1 MATILVTGSTGHLGR
16 QTLQFLLKTHP
27 ENHLIALARDPA
39 KISPLDLPG
48 VEVRQ
53 GDYTDYSSLLQA
65 FAGVDTLFMVAA
77 VSFTDRETQHKN
89 VISAAKEAGVKRIV
103 YAGLQRPDG
112 STFKITETTQTEV
125 VTEKFLKASGVTY
138 TILRNSL
145 YLDALLFMI
154 GQNACEEG
162 VQLPAGT
169 GKATMISRHDLAEA
183 NAKVL
188 IETGHENKT
197 YTLGASEAFSFSDV
211 AVALSDICGK
221 TISYVDTP
229 VQEYIDAKVKLG
241 FPTPVASFLAEWGQ
255 AVAAGEFAKVTKD
268 LERLIG
274 RKPTPY
280 KTDLAKLYDSS
291 VA

>member
-16 QTLQFLLKTHP
+16 QTLQFLLKTLP
-27 ENHLIALARDPA
+27 ENKLIALARDPT
-39 KISPLDLPG
+39 KVSPVDLPG

-53 GDYTDYSSLLQA
+53 GDYTDFSSLVQA
-65 FAGVDTLFMVAA
+65 FTGVDTLLMVAA

-89 VISAAKEAGVKRIV
+89 VISAAKEAGVKRMV
-103 YAGLQRPDG
+103 YTGLQRPEG
-112 STFKITETTQTEV
+112 STFSITESTHTEV
-125 VTEKFLKASGVTY
+125 VTEAFLKASGVTY

-145 YLDALLFMI
+145 YLEALLFMI
-154 GQNACEEG
+154 GQNVCEEG
-162 VQLPAGT
+162 VQLPAGR
-169 GKATMISRHDLAEA
+169 GRATMISRHDLAEA

-188 IETGHENKT
+188 TESGHENKT
-197 YTLGASEAFSFSDV
+197 YTLGASEAFSLADI
-211 AVALSDICGK
+211 ATALSDICGK

-229 VQEYIDAKVKLG
+229 IQEYIDAKVKLG
-241 FPTPVASFLAEWGQ
+241 FPLPVASFLAEWGQ
-255 AVAAGEFAKVTKD
+255 AVAAGEFTEVTKD

-280 KTDLAKLYDSS
+280 KTDLAKLYA